1 MLHFSTSFR
10 AILARV
16 GMCMALGLLGGSALA
31 QNAPTWAS
39 VQRGTAANTNSGSE
53 GYSIA
58 VSADGSQYVTG
69 EFKGIVTFG
78 NSTLT
83 AGAGEKHLFLVK
95 YSAAGAV
102 LWAQK
107 IDAGSNVNSRVA
119 VDAAGNAYL
128 TGYFD
133 STITLGTTTLT
144 TTGRDAYL
152 VKYDAQGTSQWV
164 RRGGTTGTSA
174 GSIATDAGG
183 NVLITGDY
191 ETSVAFGGTP
201 LTGGGVFF
209 YQISPT
215 GAVLVATRI
224 ANRGSSRGLTTDN
237 SGNAYVVGSFTEPT
251 TFGTTTLT
259 SAGDSDIFL
268 CKLNALGAVIWARR
282 DGGTGRDGGSGVA
295 VDANGN
301 PVVGGYTGNSVY
313 VARYSTQ
320 GAPLWT
326 RQIASDVS
334 YGNTAEGVAY
344 DGRGGYYITGFSRGA
359 IVFGATTLT
368 SIRTTAFVVRYDS
381 QGTVQW
387 AGQAVGP
394 TGDDIAYG
402 NGIAADGSGNVYI
415 TGFFRGAITFGSLPA
430 ITSSNL
436 AAFQAKLNA
445 GGVITATTQRA
456 AALILAVHPNPASD
470 GATVSGTRCGWR
482 RAGTG

>member
-16 GMCMALGLLGGSALA
+16 GVCMALELLGGSALA
-31 QNAPTWAS
+31 QDAPTWAS

-69 EFKGIVTFG
+69 EFTRQSFHRKQYPYR
-78 NSTLT
+78 
-83 AGAGEKHLFLVK
+83 GAGEKHLFLVK

-237 SGNAYVVGSFTEPT
+237 SGNAYVVGKAPPRSRLP
-251 TFGTTTLT
+251 
-259 SAGDSDIFL
+259 SAL
-268 CKLNALGAVIWARR
+268 LL
-282 DGGTGRDGGSGVA
+282 
-295 VDANGN
+295 
-301 PVVGGYTGNSVY
+301 
-313 VARYSTQ
+313 
-320 GAPLWT
+320 
-326 RQIASDVS
+326 
-334 YGNTAEGVAY
+334 
-344 DGRGGYYITGFSRGA
+344 
-359 IVFGATTLT
+359 
-368 SIRTTAFVVRYDS
+368 
-381 QGTVQW
+381 
-387 AGQAVGP
+387 
-394 TGDDIAYG
+394 
-402 NGIAADGSGNVYI
+402 
-415 TGFFRGAITFGSLPA
+415 
-430 ITSSNL
+430 
-436 AAFQAKLNA
+436 
-445 GGVITATTQRA
+445 
-456 AALILAVHPNPASD
+456 
-470 GATVSGTRCGWR
+470 
-482 RAGTG
+482 